1 MCGSRSES
9 NTSMTFWPISIRRSR
24 RPCPC
29 KKPREGKDQ
38 GLAQSPPLL
47 LERAMPIIL
56 PSGLPAA
63 TELEAEGYDVR
74 DGGRER
80 ASDPDWPFEPRR
92 LSRQQRLNLRG
103 CSRKAPQR
111 SSWS

>member
-9 NTSMTFWPISIRRSR
+9 NTSMTVWPISIRRSR

-38 GLAQSPPLL
+38 ALAQSPPLL

-56 PSGLPAA
+56 PSGLPAETEVGSERPIRIGLMNLMPTKLA
-63 TELEAEGYDVR
+63 TEAQFARLALGNHLS
-74 DGGRER
+74 GR
-80 ASDPDWPFEPRR
+80 AGVDQACDA
-92 LSRQQRLNLRG
+92 Q
-103 CSRKAPQR
+103 
-111 SSWS
+111 